1 MKISQITAE
10 DVATFLRL
18 EEGDYREAELSAMME
33 VATSYLAGATAISQT
48 ELDNYPDFWL
58 AFMVLMQDM
67 YCNRT
72 KTVDKANVNQTVEDI
87 IAMHRRNLV

>member
-1 MKISQITAE
+1 MRISQITAE

-18 EEGDYREAELSAMME
+18 EEGDYSVTELSAMME
-33 VATSYLAGATAISQT
+33 VATCYLTGATSIPQE
-48 ELDNYPDFWL
+48 ELDNYGDFWL
-58 AFMVLMQDM
+58 AFMVFMQDM

-72 KTVDKANVNQTVEDI
+72 KNVYKANVNQTVEDI